1 MPSFQVKLGKD
12 WKDYSKEEDKIL
24 KRAFMAGFK
33 NCKFHL
39 RGQNYEYTFKDMKQI
54 NKDTGKE
61 RDIRAPHKWKA
72 PTKPIVPEGKTTV
85 INVPAGSPGT
95 TIQIPFPGK
104 PGAFIA
110 VNVPA
115 SAKAG
120 QAMLVPVPDEAMITA
135 SGDKH
140 PDAAAG
146 GGGGGGG
153 GWSTGAKVA
162 TGGAVGVGVA
172 GAAVGGAI
180 LGMHVAEHGVDA
192 TVDAAG
198 DGLAV
203 AGDVIADT
211 AGDVGDVMAD
221 FGGDA
226 GDFIVD
232 AADDI
237 GDFVMDL
244 F

>member
-39 RGQNYEYTFKDMKQI
+39 RGQNYEYTFQGMKQI

-61 RDIRAPHKWKA
+61 REIRPPFKWKA
-72 PTKPIVPEGKTTV
+72 PSKPIVPEGKTTV

-95 TIQIPFPGK
+95 TIQIPYPGK
-104 PGAFIA
+104 KGAFIA

-120 QAMLVPVPDEAMITA
+120 QAMMVPVPDEAMITA
-135 SGDKH
+135 TGEAH
-140 PDAAAG
+140 PDAKAG

-198 DGLAV
+198 DLAGD
-203 AGDVIADT
+203 AGDVIADV
-211 AGDVGDVMAD
+211 AGDAGDAIAD

>member
-1 MPSFQVKLGKD
+1 MPAFQVKLGSD

-24 KRAFMAGFK
+24 KRAFMAGFPS
-33 NCKFHL
+33 CKFHL
-39 RGQNYEYTFKDMKQI
+39 RGQDYQYEFGKDMKQI
-54 NKDTGKE
+54 NKGSGKE
-61 RDIRAPHKWKA
+61 RQIRPPFKWKQ
-72 PTKPIVPEGKTTV
+72 PSKPIVPPGKTTV
-85 INVPAGSPGT
+85 INVPPGSPGT
-95 TIQIPFPGK
+95 TIQVPYPGVK
-104 PGAFIA
+104 GAFIA

-115 SAKAG
+115 SAKPG

-135 SGDKH
+135 SGEAH
-140 PDAAAG
+140 PSRKPAPA
-146 GGGGGGG
+146 GGG
-153 GWSTGAKVA
+153 GWSTGATVA
-162 TGGAVGVGVA
+162 AVGGGAVVA
-172 GAAVGGAI
+172 GGVAVGGAI
-180 LGMHVAEHGVDA
+180 LGGHIAEHGVDA

-203 AGDVIADT
+203 AGDVIADA
-211 AGDVGDVMAD
+211 AGDVGDVLGD
-221 FGGDA
+221 FGADA